1 MAEVSGNDLKRFEVI
16 NSNGDKIKDL
26 IAFNDEEF
34 WYQINKR
41 DKDGKLEKIN
51 GEQKRLRVY
60 DVGMVVN
67 DLVGTLVVIEPEVEA
82 PVEAPIEGP

>member
-16 NSNGDKIKDL
+16 NSKGDKIKDL

-34 WYQINKR
+34 WYQVNKR

-67 DLVGTLVVIEPEVEA
+67 DLGGHEPEVQAPVEA
-82 PVEAPIEGP
+82 PVEGP